1 VKVKYFCAR
10 PLKSR
15 ISGFLTGNNITQSVR
30 KGEELDWDALHKHL
44 QDSIGNLAGKPEI
57 SQFHGGN
64 SNLTYR
70 LKYDNHD
77 LVIRRPPFGTKAK
90 SAHSMIREYRIMNT
104 LKPVYPSVPDTLY
117 YSDDESIIGAEF
129 YVMRKV
135 EGTVIRD
142 VIPPQWHY
150 TAKDTRRFCF
160 AFWEKLIELHEVD
173 YRAAGLGDF
182 GKPEAYS
189 ERQILGWNSRYER
202 AITPDVS
209 KFDDVR
215 KWLEEHIPPDSGR
228 QSVLH
233 GDYRI
238 DNVIL
243 DKDDPCKILAVLDW
257 EICALGDPLMDL
269 GNALAYWTQADD
281 PDYLKALILQPSGAP
296 GMLTR
301 REILDFYQQST
312 GIDTS
317 DFCFYQVYGYWRNA
331 VILQQI
337 YYRYFH
343 AQTQDQRF
351 RYFGR
356 AVQSLGEHC
365 QRILRPLSG

>member
-1 VKVKYFCAR
+1 MTYIAAD
-10 PLKSR
+10 
-15 ISGFLTGNNITQSVR
+15 NIAKPVR
-30 KGEELDWDALHKHL
+30 EGEELDWDALDRHL
-44 QDSIGNLAGKPEI
+44 KSVFKDLEGRPEI

-70 LKYDNHD
+70 LEYDNED

-90 SAHSMIREYRIMNT
+90 SAHSMIREYRIMSA

-117 YSDDESIIGAEF
+117 YSDDESVIGSEF

-135 EGTVIRD
+135 EGTVIKD
-142 VIPPQWHY
+142 TIPPQWQFRSE
-150 TAKDTRRFCF
+150 DTRRFCMS
-160 AFWEKLIELHEVD
+160 FWEKLIELHQVD

-182 GKPEAYS
+182 GKPEGYAK
-189 ERQILGWNSRYER
+189 RQVLGWNGRYER

-209 KFDDVR
+209 KFADVR
-215 KWLEEHIPPDSGR
+215 DWLAGHIPAESGR
-228 QSVLH
+228 HSVLH
-233 GDYRI
+233 GDFRI

-243 DKDDPCKILAVLDW
+243 DKQDPCNILAVLDW

-269 GNALAYWTQADD
+269 GNALAYWTEAED
-281 PDYLKALILQPSGAP
+281 PDYLKSLILQPSGAP

-301 REILDFYQQST
+301 REILDFYQQKT
-312 GIDTS
+312 GVDTS
-317 DFCFYQVYGYWRNA
+317 DFTFYLTYGYWRNT

-343 AQTQDQRF
+343 GQTQDQRF
-351 RYFGR
+351 RYFGV
-356 AVQSLGEHC
+356 AVQNLGEHC
-365 QRILRPLSG
+365 RRLIGY